1 MNKLLFANVDY
12 RTHMTNEG
20 NQLQEG
26 LRSAGWILTGP
37 GYDGIRDAREAV
49 ERYQPHLILV
59 HDPRDWDPA
68 SSICFLKEPAFT
80 GMEYLRSLRSIPKA
94 VVVKDAA
101 TLVDY
106 QDHWARKIGADI
118 AVIYYHPQSV
128 QRFAPWLERMH
139 LVRTFHTLDPDDAPK
154 GVRWENR
161 AGVLISGAVGRA
173 SYPLRAR
180 LVGRAKEFG
189 WDRHTHPGYSNKGS
203 RVAEYLQVLSM
214 YKVHVTTASRY
225 GFLLRKIIE
234 SLACGCVP
242 VTDLPDYDPPLLF
255 DHGIVR
261 IDPNA
266 ASESIAEVCQNEAER
281 WDPQLRETLAARAWA
296 IFDYRVE
303 TSRLS
308 HRLEWTANCWRY
320 DPARDPDGE
329 DPGRFVRRPRPRI
342 RPANYKQGTVI
353 R

>member
-12 RTHMTNEG
+12 QTHMTNEG

-26 LRSAGWILTGP
+26 LRAAGWTLTGP

-68 SSICFLKEPAFT
+68 STICFLKDPAFT
-80 GMEYLRSLRSIPKA
+80 GMDYLRSLRSIPKA

-139 LVRTFHTLDPDDAPK
+139 LVRTYHTLDPADAPRD
-154 GVRWENR
+154 VLWSSENR
-161 AGVLISGAVGRA
+161 AGVLISGAVGKG

-180 LVGRAKEFG
+180 LVDRAKEFG
-189 WDRHTHPGYSNKGS
+189 WDRHTHPGYSNRGS
-203 RVAEYLQVLSM
+203 RVAEYLKVLSM

-242 VTDLPDYDPPLLF
+242 VTDLPEYDLLPLWLEQ
-255 DHGIVR
+255 GVVR
-261 IDPNA
+261 IDPDLG
-266 ASESIAEVCQNEAER
+266 SEAIAEVCAQ
-281 WDPQLRETLAARAWA
+281 QAAQWHSAMRQEIAWRAWRDY
-296 IFDYRVE
+296 DYRWQTE
-303 TSRLS
+303 RLS
-308 HRLEWTANCWRY
+308 LLLTCAASAWRY
-320 DPARDPDGE
+320 DSARDPDGE
-329 DPGRFVRRPRPRI
+329 DPGQFARRRPRIAQR
-342 RPANYKQGTVI
+342 TVT